1 MIPVKTKVNMLHLF
15 LGLLAVM
22 PLIDSVNGILL
33 RNSIRL
39 MNIGQIYRI
48 TILFCLISMINRVRR
63 QQDEVL
69 LVSFM
74 LLLLVQLCISWD
86 YGISNTLVCFKLF
99 IPIFMMYV
107 LKGLLDKKIITF
119 ERFSNVIERI
129 SLLTPLTIIIPYI
142 GGMGYHTYDS
152 WAGYRGFYFAT
163 NEISF
168 TVSSCIMYLILRLSD
183 DIEVKYVILLVL
195 NILGSLLIG
204 TKSLLAV
211 AAASIFLL
219 ILSFLRRKEGGKS
232 KRIGAVAVISVAAIG
247 GTVMFKD
254 SLHAVYMRWL
264 YGRQQ
269 NPDTSILFFLTSGR
283 TSRIEG
289 AWKAFHEGSLIQI
302 LFGWGLAGANNGR
315 PNTEMDY
322 FDLLFAVGWI
332 GFIILM
338 ILYLLFLRHI
348 KTNFWTIPLL
358 GLIFILVFAGGHVL
372 YAGLGGMMYALI
384 MVYLAQ
390 YSQVKQDE
398 RC

>member
-63 QQDEVL
+63 QQAEVL

-152 WAGYRGFYFAT
+152 WAG
-163 NEISF
+163 
-168 TVSSCIMYLILRLSD
+168 
-183 DIEVKYVILLVL
+183 
-195 NILGSLLIG
+195 
-204 TKSLLAV
+204 
-211 AAASIFLL
+211 
-219 ILSFLRRKEGGKS
+219 
-232 KRIGAVAVISVAAIG
+232 
-247 GTVMFKD
+247 
-254 SLHAVYMRWL
+254 
-264 YGRQQ
+264 
-269 NPDTSILFFLTSGR
+269 
-283 TSRIEG
+283 
-289 AWKAFHEGSLIQI
+289 
-302 LFGWGLAGANNGR
+302 
-315 PNTEMDY
+315 
-322 FDLLFAVGWI
+322 
-332 GFIILM
+332 
-338 ILYLLFLRHI
+338 
-348 KTNFWTIPLL
+348 
-358 GLIFILVFAGGHVL
+358 
-372 YAGLGGMMYALI
+372 
-384 MVYLAQ
+384 
-390 YSQVKQDE
+390 
-398 RC
+398 